1 MKYTEIRWQRED
13 LQQSTT
19 LLSLRLVGRNRLIKF
34 TIRKINVPEEVTAAN
49 AFVPKNFPTTKL
61 TRRIIKL
68 LEYLA

>member
-34 TIRKINVPEEVTAAN
+34 TIRKNRKTNGQATHESE
-49 AFVPKNFPTTKL
+49 TKQVKYSRNKD
-61 TRRIIKL
+61 TQ
-68 LEYLA
+68 